1 MLPSS
6 HHLRGQA
13 ILSVGCWAV
22 SASDARLMHQIN
34 VNRETLR
41 WAAVNRLELLRRP
54 NILTGIYLY
63 NYFRFY
69 CVIKSLYLILTTG
82 KLVKKIAIQYRAC
95 WRQGASI
102 YYPPKRAQRK
112 LRLNMMKS
120 KFKNAMFVQTYF
132 KIFNFLGISIFESIF
147 SRKNLTHTYAA
158 ININLDFNLNRNIK
172 KHRITD

>member
-6 HHLRGQA
+6 HHRRGQA
-13 ILSVGCWAV
+13 IPGGGCWAV

-82 KLVKKIAIQYRAC
+82 KLVKKIAIKSRTC
-95 WRQGASI
+95 WRHGAW
-102 YYPPKRAQRK
+102 KREVLDRSCILSTKTGSKKITA
-112 LRLNMMKS
+112 MKS
-120 KFKNAMFVQTYF
+120 KSENAIVFIFTF
-132 KIFNFLGISIFESIF
+132 KIFMFSRISNFELIFP
-147 SRKNLTHTYAA
+147 RKNLTH
-158 ININLDFNLNRNIK
+158 IHLLQ
-172 KHRITD
+172 